1 MTGRDKLRTQ
11 IAIGWVTL
19 LFLLLIMLLFGVIL
33 SAFDNDQFS
42 ALRSDFGRGVLR
54 VMTYVVGAYALM
66 PLLTFILDASRFQ
79 ALRWLM
85 VAFASI
91 NFLFM
96 LMHHMSHWHAG
107 QRPTFN
113 SHFLDLTYHAI
124 GLYVLYCSI
133 QWAKRDNQSVPN
145 AARAPAEARNL
156 SP

>member
-1 MTGRDKLRTQ
+1 MTGRDNLRNQ
-11 IAIGWVTL
+11 VAIGWVTL
-19 LFLLLIMLLFGVIL
+19 LLLMVIMLLFGVVL

-54 VMTYVVGAYALM
+54 AMTYVVGAYALM
-66 PLLTFILDASRFQ
+66 PLLTFILDACRFHV
-79 ALRWLM
+79 LRWVM

-113 SHFLDLTYHAI
+113 SNFLDLTYHAI

-133 QWAKRDNQSVPN
+133 QWAKRDHRGVPTH
-145 AARAPAEARNL
+145 AGDQG
-156 SP
+156 

>member
-1 MTGRDKLRTQ
+1 MTDRDNLRTQ
-11 IAIGWVTL
+11 IAIGWVS
-19 LFLLLIMLLFGVIL
+19 LLLLMIIMLLFGVIL

-42 ALRSDFGRGVLR
+42 ALRSDFGRDELR
-54 VMTYVVGAYALM
+54 AMTYPVGMYALM
-66 PLLTFILDASRFQ
+66 PLLTFIIDACRFH

-85 VAFASI
+85 VASASI

-113 SHFLDLTYHAI
+113 SNFLDLTYHAL

-133 QWAKRDNQSVPN
+133 RWAKRDNQN
-145 AARAPAEARNL
+145 APKTA
-156 SP
+156 